1 MWEEKGRGKERKG
14 GPIAGNN
21 ILGSESKYGKI
32 SLRSCNRRRRKEE
45 ERSDSSSR
53 ISFPPAKKPPPTVRK
68 MCVGSLLPPPSGA
81 LAVSAI

>member
-1 MWEEKGRGKERKG
+1 MGRKREGKERKG

-32 SLRSCNRRRRKEE
+32 SLRSYNRRRKEE